1 MGDFLPRYESF
12 HIYKKI
18 FFSFYFI
25 KIRMDNNNLSIS
37 FKDKEVFNTSYFT
50 LTRIRI
56 LLINEF
62 AFNFII
68 YIWYLFFIFGIIKT
82 PNPFFALILSLI
94 QNVILLT
101 YLLIKGISYSDLLKY
116 TIILIVFKLFPIYSM
131 RNNMTVSYFDVYTS
145 IYLYIIYIF
154 IILVII
160 NIFLH
165 KNYDIMKIMKRD
177 ITNDKYNKSASG
189 DVYDTVYNDIILRII

>member
-1 MGDFLPRYESF
+1 
-12 HIYKKI
+12 
-18 FFSFYFI
+18 
-25 KIRMDNNNLSIS
+25 MDNNNLSIS
-37 FKDKEVFNTSYFT
+37 FKGKEVFNTSHFT

-82 PNPFFALILSLI
+82 PNPFFALILSLM

-131 RNNMTVSYFDVYTS
+131 RNNMSVSYFDVYS
-145 IYLYIIYIF
+145 GIYLYIIYIF
-154 IILVII
+154 ILLVVI
-160 NIFLH
+160 NVFLH
-165 KNYDIMKIMKRD
+165 KNYDIMKILQRD
-177 ITNDKYNKSASG
+177 VTNNKYDTGVSSN
-189 DVYDTVYNDIILRII
+189 VYDTVYNDIILRIL

>member
-1 MGDFLPRYESF
+1 MKVS
-12 HIYKKI
+12 IYIRKS

-37 FKDKEVFNTSYFT
+37 FKDKEVFNTSHFT

-82 PNPFFALILSLI
+82 PNPFFALILSLM

-131 RNNMTVSYFDVYTS
+131 RNNMSVSYFDVYS
-145 IYLYIIYIF
+145 GIYLYIIYIF
-154 IILVII
+154 ILLVVI
-160 NIFLH
+160 NVFLH
-165 KNYDIMKIMKRD
+165 KNYDIMKILQRD
-177 ITNDKYNKSASG
+177 VTNNTYDTGLSSN
-189 DVYDTVYNDIILRII
+189 VYDTVYNDIILRIL